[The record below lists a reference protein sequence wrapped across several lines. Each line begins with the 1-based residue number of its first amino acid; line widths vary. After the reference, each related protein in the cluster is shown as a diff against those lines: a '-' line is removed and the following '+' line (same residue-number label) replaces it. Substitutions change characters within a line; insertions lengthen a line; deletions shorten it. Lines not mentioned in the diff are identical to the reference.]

1 MDPKPSAEKA
11 VDASAAV
18 VLPEGV
24 APVPSNSLPS
34 NSLEVRLWRI
44 FAYLFV
50 AYNIWDLYVHPWWT
64 RPNRPKASVSPLQRV
79 RASNIDPLH
88 SGKSSL

>member
-11 VDASAAV
+11 AEASAAV
-18 VLPEGV
+18 ALSENV
-24 APVPSNSLPS
+24 ALVPPNSLASNSLK
-34 NSLEVRLWRI
+34 VRLWRI

-64 RPNRPKASVSPLQRV
+64 RRNRPKAGVFSPAESQ
-79 RASNIDPLH
+79 SF
-88 SGKSSL
+88 